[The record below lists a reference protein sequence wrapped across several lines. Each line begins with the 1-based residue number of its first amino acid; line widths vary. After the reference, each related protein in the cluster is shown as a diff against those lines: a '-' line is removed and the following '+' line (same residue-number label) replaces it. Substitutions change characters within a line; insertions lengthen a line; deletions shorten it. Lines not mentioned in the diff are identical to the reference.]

1 MTTYTI
7 RRLLHLIP
15 TLLGVIIITFT
26 LGFYGPGDPLKYQL
40 GEQIPPDP
48 QQLARLRELYGL
60 DRPYH
65 EQLISYVGGLL
76 QGDMGTSI
84 SVQSRRPVRDMLG
97 TGLGVS
103 MQLGGAAAILIF
115 AIGVPLGMLAAY
127 RHNSILDYVIVSFSA
142 MLPTVPVFVLAPL
155 LLILLV
161 LQLKVLPYSFGWEG
175 LFDPRAVLPL
185 FILVIGPL
193 LGIVRQTRSAVL
205 EALPQDYVR
214 TAQAKG
220 LNDWRVMTRH
230 ILKNALAPVVTSMG
244 FVVAS
249 LLTGSL
255 FIESIFGIPGFGNL
269 IYDGLRSFDYPLI
282 LGTTLVASFIIMFS
296 NFVVDLLYPV
306 LDPRVRLG

>member
-1 MTTYTI
+1 MTKYVT

-15 TLLGVIIITFT
+15 TVLGVIVITFT
-26 LGFYGPGDPLKYQL
+26 LGYFGPGDPLKYQL

-48 QQLARLRELYGL
+48 EQLARMRELYGL
-60 DRPYH
+60 DRPFS
-65 EQLISYVGGLL
+65 EQLIDYIVGLT
-76 QGDMGTSI
+76 QGDMGISL
-84 SVQSRRPVRDMLG
+84 SVQSRRPVRDMLT
-97 TGLGVS
+97 TGLGIS
-103 MQLGGAAAILIF
+103 LQLGGAAAVLIF
-115 AIGVPLGMLAAY
+115 VIGVPLGMIAAY
-127 RHNSILDYVIVSFSA
+127 YHNTIIDYVIVSLSA
-142 MLPTVPVFVLAPL
+142 LLPTVPVFVLAPL

-161 LQLKVLPYSFGWEG
+161 LQLQVLPYSFGWEG

-214 TAQAKG
+214 TARAKG
-220 LNDWRVMTRH
+220 LKNWRVMTRH

-255 FIESIFGIPGFGNL
+255 FIESIFGIPGFGKL

-282 LGTTLVASFIIMFS
+282 LGTTLVATFIIMMT
-296 NFVVDLLYPV
+296 NFVVDMLYPV